1 MLAWPQDCSTAP
13 AQHATFSAPSC
24 RPPSRSSL
32 LGHSRQISYFRPLRS
47 PRELLHAHYSRQ
59 RVEHHGRRRPRRRG
73 RFAFLLLLFPHSDR
87 NDVFSFLY
95 AVRGGFKPKPF
106 GLRSMGDLE
115 SLIPQTQKEL
125 GAIIQKVPRYP
136 HRILLRFLKR
146 MPHKKRDNAC
156 TQVGIPAPRDP
167 AVVAPS
173 LPSLRVL
180 HSLTL
185 S

>member
-1 MLAWPQDCSTAP
+1 MRITVGSASSIMEDDALAGAAVLPSFFCFFPIAMGT
-13 AQHATFSAPSC
+13 TFFLFFTP
-24 RPPSRSSL
+24 
-32 LGHSRQISYFRPLRS
+32 FRFVEGSNRS
-47 PRELLHAHYSRQ
+47 P
-59 RVEHHGRRRPRRRG
+59 
-73 RFAFLLLLFPHSDR
+73 
-87 NDVFSFLY
+87 
-95 AVRGGFKPKPF
+95 